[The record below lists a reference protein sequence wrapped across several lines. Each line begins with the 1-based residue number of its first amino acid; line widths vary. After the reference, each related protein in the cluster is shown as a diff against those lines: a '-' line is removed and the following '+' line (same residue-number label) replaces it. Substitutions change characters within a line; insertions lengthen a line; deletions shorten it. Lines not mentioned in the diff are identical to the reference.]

1 MPRNPVKRMH
11 CSVQCA
17 VWTVRYPCVQ
27 KLKYKN
33 HFPMGEK
40 GILSS
45 HCTDAG
51 PNDADQC
58 ITIFNFLWGYM
69 IHDHRDDINKYKN
82 KDKMHKRPN
91 YFEKKVDI
99 KTTRITKF
107 ARFIRIFSFIRSF
120 AQWNR
125 IVQRN
130 LSLDRVQK
138 DWVVAEQVAPI
149 NPMPRKGGEICKL
162 HSNANKSCRPSLH
175 SQTKTVLIL
184 MKAWLC
190 EKFYD
195 AHRKVNY

>member
-1 MPRNPVKRMH
+1 MIIEMTSTNTKTKTK
-11 CSVQCA
+11 CINDQ
-17 VWTVRYPCVQ
+17 TI
-27 KLKYKN
+27 LK
-33 HFPMGEK
+33 
-40 GILSS
+40 
-45 HCTDAG
+45 
-51 PNDADQC
+51 
-58 ITIFNFLWGYM
+58 
-69 IHDHRDDINKYKN
+69 
-82 KDKMHKRPN
+82 
-91 YFEKKVDI
+91 KKVDI

-184 MKAWLC
+184 MKA
-190 EKFYD
+190 
-195 AHRKVNY
+195 